1 MTERTFGVLFAGTI
15 FETFSLVID
24 KLKAS
29 IFGNNWFLQ
38 LTYNVSNEVSP
49 DFRFSVDF
57 ALLATR
63 KIHILFCSQ
72 QLSWLNMLEC

>member
-49 DFRFSVDF
+49 DFRS
-57 ALLATR
+57 
-63 KIHILFCSQ
+63 
-72 QLSWLNMLEC
+72 